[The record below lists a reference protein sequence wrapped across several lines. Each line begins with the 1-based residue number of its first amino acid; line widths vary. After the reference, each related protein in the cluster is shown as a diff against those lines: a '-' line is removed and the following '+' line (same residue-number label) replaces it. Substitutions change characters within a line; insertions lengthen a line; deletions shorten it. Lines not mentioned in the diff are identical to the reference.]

1 VKQFRKAEFFL
12 EVKTSVWPG
21 CNLQHFVVNH
31 ASSQMNG
38 EVMACIG
45 RRLAWWDRDMDRTG
59 RPIRADVRLAGHEIW
74 EQACQR
80 THLLVADDGP
90 AAELME
96 YTVAQVSRYL
106 DRIGAPLSTRKH
118 GLLLVAFCRALRRYA
133 AKLSRLELAGGSG
146 DLTNRSADNAWV
158 RQVNARLDLES
169 IVRQL
174 SERNAAVLTLRAA
187 DYEWKEIAQLF
198 GVSAGAARNSFWR
211 EIEKIRGGTQK
222 PEPSYRSMLDP
233 HINVNGMIRRI
244 GSENMEERSSKLK
257 YDPLHEVPGL
267 SRK

>member
-1 VKQFRKAEFFL
+1 
-12 EVKTSVWPG
+12 
-21 CNLQHFVVNH
+21 
-31 ASSQMNG
+31 M
-38 EVMACIG
+38 
-45 RRLAWWDRDMDRTG
+45 G
-59 RPIRADVRLAGHEIW
+59 RPIRPDVRLAGHEIW

-80 THLLVADDGP
+80 TNVLLADYEP

-133 AKLSRLELAGGSG
+133 AKSSRLELVGGSG
-146 DLTNRSADNAWV
+146 DLTNHTADHAWM

-187 DYEWKEIAQLF
+187 EYEWKEIAQLF
-198 GVSAGAARNSFWR
+198 GVSAGAIRNAFWR
-211 EIEKIRGGTQK
+211 EIDRIRCET
-222 PEPSYRSMLDP
+222 RST
-233 HINVNGMIRRI
+233 
-244 GSENMEERSSKLK
+244 
-257 YDPLHEVPGL
+257 
-267 SRK
+267 